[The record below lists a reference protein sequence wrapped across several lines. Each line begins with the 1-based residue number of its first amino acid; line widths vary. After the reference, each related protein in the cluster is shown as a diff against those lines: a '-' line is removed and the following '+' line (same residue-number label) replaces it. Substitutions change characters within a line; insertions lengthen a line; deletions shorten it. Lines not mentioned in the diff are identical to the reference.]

1 MNNLRKDEEI
11 LEEAALHTPI
21 ASGDAEIRS
30 VDKKGFSLGKTF
42 AALKHPN
49 YKLWFWGQMVSL
61 FGTWMQITAQGFLVF
76 QLTHS
81 PLFLGYV
88 GFASGVPTWIFM
100 LYGGVVADRFS
111 RRKVLIITQ
120 AVMMV
125 LAFVLAFL
133 AFTNL
138 VQPWHIIALAFLLG
152 TANAFDA
159 PARQALVPELVAK
172 EDLTNAI
179 ALNST
184 MFNSATAVGP
194 AVAGVT
200 YAAFGAAWCFI
211 INGLSFIGVIIALLM
226 MRLKKASR
234 KHSGKSAFEDLKEGV
249 RYTFSHKMIRTLILI
264 ITMTSLFGVSFATQ
278 FPAWAVKELNG
289 DASTN
294 GLLQSARG
302 IGALLCALFIASLG
316 RFKYK
321 GKLLTA
327 GMLAFP
333 ALTILFSFITW
344 LPLSLAM
351 LLVIGFSMILIFNL
365 SNAIAQ
371 ALIPDNL
378 RGRVMAVYSLTFFGL
393 MPAGALIIGWTA
405 EHTSEPTAII
415 IFASILLLFGMLSLF
430 VFPGLKKLE

>member
-1 MNNLRKDEEI
+1 MNDFKKDELI
-11 LEEAALHTPI
+11 EEEPLQAPAI
-21 ASGDAEIRS
+21 SGDAEVRS

-49 YKLWFWGQMVSL
+49 YKKWFWGQMISL

-76 QLTHS
+76 QLTGS

-88 GFASGVPTWIFM
+88 GFASGVPTWLFM

-125 LAFVLAFL
+125 LALALAFL

-159 PARQALVPELVAK
+159 PARQALIHELVGR

-194 AVAGVT
+194 AVAGIT
-200 YAAFGAAWCFI
+200 YAAFGAAWCFV
-211 INGLSFIGVIIALLM
+211 INGLSFIGVIIALAM
-226 MRLKKASR
+226 MRLKKSEQ
-234 KHSGKSAFEDLKEGV
+234 KHSGKSTLEDLKEGV
-249 RYTFSHKMIRTLILI
+249 KYTFSHKMIRTIILI
-264 ITMTSLFGVSFATQ
+264 ITMTSLFGVSFATL
-278 FPAWAVKELNG
+278 FPAWAVEVLHG

-302 IGALLCALFIASLG
+302 FGALSCALFIASLG

-321 GKLLTA
+321 GKLLTT

-333 ALTILFSFITW
+333 ALTILFAFITW
-344 LPLSLAM
+344 LPLSIAM
-351 LLVIGFSMILIFNL
+351 LIIIGFSMILIFNL
-365 SNAIAQ
+365 SNSLAQ
-371 ALIPDNL
+371 TLIQDSF
-378 RGRVMAVYSLTFFGL
+378 RGRVMALYSMTFFGL
-393 MPAGALIIGWTA
+393 MPLGSLIIGWTA

-415 IFASILLLFGMLSLF
+415 IFASVLLLFGVVCLALF
-430 VFPGLKKLE
+430 PWMRKLE